1 MYAFDDVWGDLCRFA
16 SQADRLGT
24 VDDKYVTGVQYDA
37 DDDAIHLEY
46 DSTEVVSRD
55 AMRRIWD
62 RFEQDG
68 ELTMPAAR
76 DAFGE
81 RVGAAVLGL
90 LNEGFGLPYDTDPV
104 RVYSPTDR
112 P

>member
-16 SQADRLGT
+16 TNADRVGT
-24 VDDKYVTGVQYDA
+24 VDAEYVNDVWYDA
-37 DDDAIHLEY
+37 DEDAIYLQY
-46 DSTEVVSRD
+46 DSVEVVSSD
-55 AMRRIWD
+55 AMRELWKT
-62 RFEQDG
+62 FEREG

-76 DAFGE
+76 DALGD
-81 RVGAAVLGL
+81 RRGAAVLGL